1 MRTAGDIPRKFVLRS
16 YFISQSLSSSLS
28 TFSRNKNNGT
38 KYRKRLNKNA
48 YQKLIFFLLFKVI
61 INYVLNV
68 LKSDKYFERRLYAS
82 VSLRS
87 RYLSYTRT
95 GGKIFQAR
103 AGFTEMR
110 AIPSAR

>member
-48 YQKLIFFLLFKVI
+48 YQKLIFLTIAKGNLLQSCC
-61 INYVLNV
+61 
-68 LKSDKYFERRLYAS
+68 KSDKYLERRLYAS

-87 RYLSYTRT
+87 RYLSYTRA

>member
-1 MRTAGDIPRKFVLRS
+1 MLRT
-16 YFISQSLSSSLS
+16 
-28 TFSRNKNNGT
+28 TFTRNENNGT
-38 KYRKRLNKNA
+38 KNRKRLNKNA

-87 RYLSYTRT
+87 RYLSYTRA